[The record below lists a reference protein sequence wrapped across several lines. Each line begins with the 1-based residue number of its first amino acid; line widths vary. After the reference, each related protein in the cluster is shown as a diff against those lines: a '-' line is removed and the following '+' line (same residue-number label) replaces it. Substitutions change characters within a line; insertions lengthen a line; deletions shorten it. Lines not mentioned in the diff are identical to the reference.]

1 MRIFSVFASS
11 LVDVCNPGKG
21 KFLLAVW
28 AATSTV
34 LQRCVIDVESG
45 LSTFEDLDFG
55 PPRELSHSEALVMM
69 AAFGIR
75 STEKAAA
82 RLHPDAQ
89 KIAYTVL
96 QRVKKNPTQ
105 SVLISVPLVLQRLPI
120 TYPPRSSRTLA
131 HHILR

>member
-11 LVDVCNPGKG
+11 LGDVCNPGKG

-89 KIAYTVL
+89 
-96 QRVKKNPTQ
+96 RR
-105 SVLISVPLVLQRLPI
+105 SVLVSLKLVLI
-120 TYPPRSSRTLA
+120 
-131 HHILR
+131 